1 VICSQGISDVASL
14 PLMHSIQ
21 PVDRDTLGDR
31 AYRRLRELL
40 MSGQLAPGERLS
52 LRSVADA
59 LGVSIMP
66 VRGAVSRL
74 VADHAL
80 EVTPSRAIRVP
91 LTTVAQFRQIT
102 EIRIEIEGFA
112 AARAA
117 HSRSPGELDA
127 IAVSEAGFRKESMAA
142 RPDLARAVQLN
153 MNFHFAVYRASGMP
167 MLVEIVEQL
176 WLRVGPIINLETR
189 DDPGRLATGGAYRRH
204 GEALEA
210 IRRGDG
216 EAARAAIAAD
226 IEGAAAFIIAR
237 GDILA
242 G

>member
-1 VICSQGISDVASL
+1 VITEEPDVAISPGMQAIL
-14 PLMHSIQ
+14 

-31 AYRRLRELL
+31 AYQRLRELL

-74 VADHAL
+74 VADRAL

-91 LTTVAQFRQIT
+91 RATVAQFREIT
-102 EIRIEIEGFA
+102 AIRTEIEGFA

-117 HSRSPGELDA
+117 AARSPADLEA
-127 IAVSEAGFRKESMAA
+127 MAAAEAGFRMESLAGS
-142 RPDLARAVQLN
+142 PNLARAVQLN
-153 MNFHFAVYRASGMP
+153 MDFHFAVYRASGMP

-189 DDPGRLATGGAYRRH
+189 DHPGRLVTGGAYRRH
-204 GEALEA
+204 AQALEA
-210 IRRGDG
+210 IHRGDG
-216 EAARAAIAAD
+216 EDARIAIAGD
-226 IEGAAAFIIAR
+226 IAAAADFIVAR
-237 GDILA
+237 GDILQE
-242 G
+242 